1 MIKTKH
7 LFLLSAVIDKMDL
20 DQDLKELFKKGKAK
34 KSKEEIGK
42 DIIFSLAKKLYKAES
57 EIMKLIAGITDKT
70 VEEAEELPM
79 KETLEIIKSM
89 LSEEG
94 VLDFLSSQQAD

>member
-1 MIKTKH
+1 
-7 LFLLSAVIDKMDL
+7 MDL
-20 DQDLKELFKKGKAK
+20 DQDLKELFKKGKTK